1 MPPKVASKTETVK
14 VVVRCRP
21 PNTKEKEAGHKLV
34 VNVDEANRRIVV
46 ENPHPE
52 KSNMAPTRDFTFDAT
67 FAMNCRQESVFE

>member
-46 ENPHPE
+46 
-52 KSNMAPTRDFTFDAT
+52 
-67 FAMNCRQESVFE
+67 